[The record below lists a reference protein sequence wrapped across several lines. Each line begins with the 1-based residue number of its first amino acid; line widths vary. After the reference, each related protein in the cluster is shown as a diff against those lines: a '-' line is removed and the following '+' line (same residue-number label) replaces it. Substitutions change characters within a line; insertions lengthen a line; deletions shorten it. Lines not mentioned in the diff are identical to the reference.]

1 MYQPSGQGAT
11 TQTASST
18 HGGSINDD
26 AEIRPIRSA
35 RAKRP
40 VASRGRSDMP
50 NSVDVE
56 KAEPS
61 YANGVLTITV
71 PKQEAKKAR
80 RLAIKTG

>member
-1 MYQPSGQGAT
+1 MTMQRFDPFALHERRSGRF
-11 TQTASST
+11 
-18 HGGSINDD
+18 H
-26 AEIRPIRSA
+26 RVLRL
-35 RAKRP
+35 
-40 VASRGRSDMP
+40 P
-50 NSVDVE
+50 NSVDAE